1 MPLGLY
7 FRTNSWRGGGSCWKL
22 GRIDD
27 VCIQDLRMV
36 HLRSHIYILR
46 TGYIWGQL
54 RHSVH
59 GWWDYNRR
67 SMSWWMASLG
77 GPSRRPKG
85 SNEPARDGSGRMVRR
100 LARSEE
106 RRGGNEVVSTCR
118 ARWSPNH

>member
-1 MPLGLY
+1 ME
-7 FRTNSWRGGGSCWKL
+7 
-22 GRIDD
+22 D

-36 HLRSHIYILR
+36 QLRSHIYILR

-67 SMSWWMASLG
+67 SMSWWMASLC

-85 SNEPARDGSGRMVRR
+85 SNEPARDGTGRMVRR
-100 LARSEE
+100 LANTAWDISNQIPPPYRSEE
-106 RRGGNEVVSTCR
+106 SRVGKECVSTGR
-118 ARWSPNH
+118 SRWSRDH